1 MDLAGNV
8 VDATLGAVSA
18 SDVSSTSSGEQ
29 FARVGGLR
37 LCYETFGNDGAP
49 SLLLVMGLGSQM
61 LLWDDRFCEE
71 LAARGF
77 RVIRFDNRD
86 VGRSTIL
93 HDARVPA
100 RWQLAV
106 RHSAGAAYALE
117 AMADDA
123 AGLLDHL
130 EIDAAHVV
138 GASMGGMIAQLI
150 AIRHPDRVLSLVSIM
165 STTGNRRVGRPDPRV
180 ALRMLRPAARTREAY
195 IEDHVETYRLIGSR
209 DFDFEEEHKRQR
221 AGRLFGRGIHP
232 AGSAR
237 HMAAV
242 VTAEDRTEPLRQ
254 IRVPTAVIHGDQ
266 DPLVNVS
273 GGRATAA
280 GIPNAELVILPGMG
294 HDLPRELW
302 PQIIDIIAR
311 TTYRAAS

>member
-1 MDLAGNV
+1 M
-8 VDATLGAVSA
+8 DATLGAVSA
-18 SDVSSTSSGEQ
+18 SDVASTSSGEQ

-37 LCYETFGNDGAP
+37 LCYETFGSGGAP

-93 HDARVPA
+93 RDAHVPA

-150 AIRHPDRVLSLVSIM
+150 AIRHPERVLSLVSIM
-165 STTGNRRVGRPDPRV
+165 STTGNRRVGRPEPRV
-180 ALRMLRPAARTREAY
+180 ALRMLRPAARTRDAY
-195 IEDHVETYRLIGSR
+195 IEDHIQTYRLIGSR

-237 HMAAV
+237 QMAAV
-242 VTAEDRTEPLRQ
+242 VTAEDRTELLRQ
-254 IRVPTAVIHGDQ
+254 IRMPTAVIHGEQ

-280 GIPNAELVILPGMG
+280 AIPDAELVILPGMG

-311 TTYRAAS
+311 TTHPKRPAPES

>member
-1 MDLAGNV
+1 M
-8 VDATLGAVSA
+8 DATLGAVSA
-18 SDVSSTSSGEQ
+18 SDVSSTSSGER

-93 HDARVPA
+93 RDARVPA
-100 RWQLAV
+100 RWQLAL
-106 RHSAGAAYALE
+106 RNSAGAAYALE

-150 AIRHPDRVLSLVSIM
+150 AIRHPERVLSLVSIM

-180 ALRMLRPAARTREAY
+180 ALRMLRPAARTRDAY
-195 IEDHVETYRLIGSR
+195 IEEHIQTYRLIASR
-209 DFDFEEEHKRQR
+209 DFDFEEGHKRER

-237 HMAAV
+237 QMAAV
-242 VTAEDRTEPLRQ
+242 VTAEDRTEPLRR
-254 IRVPTAVIHGDQ
+254 IRVPAAVIHGDQ

-280 GIPNAELVILPGMG
+280 TIPNAELVVIPGMG

-302 PQIIDIIAR
+302 PQIIDTIAR
-311 TTYRAAS
+311 TTHRAAS

>member
-1 MDLAGNV
+1 
-8 VDATLGAVSA
+8 VSFA
-18 SDVSSTSSGEQ
+18 SSGEL

-37 LCYETFGNDGAP
+37 LCYETFGSDGAP
-49 SLLLVMGLGSQM
+49 SLLLVMGLASQM
-61 LLWDDRFCEE
+61 LLWDDAFCED

-93 HDARVPA
+93 RDARVPA
-100 RWQLAV
+100 RWQLAL

-150 AIRHPDRVLSLVSIM
+150 AIRHPERVLSLVSIM

-180 ALRMLRPAARTREAY
+180 ALRMLRSAARTRDAY
-195 IEDHVETYRLIGSR
+195 IEDHVQMYRLIGSR
-209 DFDFEEEHKRQR
+209 DFDFDEEHKRQR

-237 HMAAV
+237 QMAAV
-242 VTAEDRTEPLRQ
+242 VTAEDRTELLRR
-254 IRVPTAVIHGDQ
+254 IRVPTAVIHGEQ

-273 GGRATAA
+273 GGRATAVA
-280 GIPNAELVILPGMG
+280 IPNAELVILPGMG
-294 HDLPRELW
+294 HDLPRDLW
-302 PQIIDIIAR
+302 PRIIDIIAR
-311 TTYRAAS
+311 TTNRAAS